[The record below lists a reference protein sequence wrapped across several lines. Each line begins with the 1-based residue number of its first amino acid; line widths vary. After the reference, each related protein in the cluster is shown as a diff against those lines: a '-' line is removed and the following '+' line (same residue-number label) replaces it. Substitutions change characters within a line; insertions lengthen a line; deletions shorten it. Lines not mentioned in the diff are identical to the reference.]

1 MIGYIIQFLFLFF
14 IYCQVKDN
22 IFNHY
27 SDLFRHLRHP
37 PDKPEK
43 DWPLISEVI
52 HPRTIQRN
60 RLRTY
65 WRTFFYTTVGAVV
78 MGLAHFGSDGS
89 YCVSQDMYGCYEYE
103 YDDNFV
109 PSTFDQSLM
118 FTMILY
124 PKLLIASML
133 GARQGIWVKE
143 SFEYED

>member
-1 MIGYIIQFLFLFF
+1 MIGYIIQFLFLF
-14 IYCQVKDN
+14 YVYYHVKEYISN
-22 IFNHY
+22 QY
-27 SDLFRHLRHP
+27 SDLFRDLKQF
-37 PDKPEK
+37 DKPEK
-43 DWPLISEVI
+43 DRPLISEII

-65 WRTFFYTTVGAVV
+65 WRTFFYTTVSVLV
-78 MGLAHFGSDGS
+78 LGLAHFSSDGS

-133 GARQGIWVKE
+133 GARQGIWIKAT
-143 SFEYED
+143 FE